1 MAANKFDIP
10 VWDPQF
16 VQWAQNVN
24 AANANKSK
32 ASQDQWDKIY
42 GMVRDYGEKRRAEEE
57 AEKARK
63 FQAEEA
69 EKQRAAQAALQAA
82 SIAAQAKQAAA
93 NRSSQEANA
102 KRLLDL
108 ENKKNL
114 GKAQGEIDV
123 LNAERKQ
130 ALGQT
135 TNEADKANINA
146 LYDAKIRNTYSR
158 FGVEAPKLEEVPS
171 LTPSHPEVAPQV
183 SNELV
188 PNESMTEAQLKKAEA
203 DLQAKAKAARE
214 EINRMPSGKAK
225 QQAMNDFNSN
235 YGGNVQGYTEQDI
248 KKAGYKA
255 PSFTIGQT
263 LNTKAE
269 MLRAKS
275 LGYGTTQD
283 PISGKWKVTSKRK

>member
-42 GMVRDYGEKRRAEEE
+42 GMVRDYGEKRRAEAE
-57 AEKARK
+57 AEKARQ

-82 SIAAQAKQAAA
+82 SIAAQAEQNAA
-93 NRSSQEANA
+93 NRKAQEANA
-102 KRLLDL
+102 KNALDL

-135 TNEADKANINA
+135 TNEADIANINA

-158 FGVEAPKLEEVPS
+158 YGVTAPKLEEVPS
-171 LTPSHPEVAPQV
+171 LPTVQPEVAPQS
-183 SNELV
+183 SNDLV
-188 PNESMTEAQLKKAEA
+188 PNEGMTEAQLKKAEA
-203 DLQAKAKAARE
+203 DLQTEAKAARE
-214 EINRMPSGKAK
+214 QINRMPQGKAK
-225 QQAMNDFNSN
+225 QQAMADYNSN

-255 PSFTIGQT
+255 PSFTIGQV

-269 MLRAKS
+269 AQKAKS
-275 LGYGTTQD
+275 LGYGLTQD
-283 PISGKWKVTSKRK
+283 PVSGKWKVTSKRK

>member
-24 AANANKSK
+24 AANAAKSK

-82 SIAAQAKQAAA
+82 SIAAQAEQNAA
-93 NRSSQEANA
+93 NRSAQEANS
-102 KRLLDL
+102 KRMLEL

-114 GKAQGEIDV
+114 GKAMGEIDV
-123 LNAERKQ
+123 LEAERKQ

-146 LYDAKIRNTYSR
+146 LYDAKIRNT
-158 FGVEAPKLEEVPS
+158 
-171 LTPSHPEVAPQV
+171 
-183 SNELV
+183 
-188 PNESMTEAQLKKAEA
+188 
-203 DLQAKAKAARE
+203 
-214 EINRMPSGKAK
+214 
-225 QQAMNDFNSN
+225 
-235 YGGNVQGYTEQDI
+235 
-248 KKAGYKA
+248 
-255 PSFTIGQT
+255 
-263 LNTKAE
+263 
-269 MLRAKS
+269 
-275 LGYGTTQD
+275 
-283 PISGKWKVTSKRK
+283 